1 MDAIPTIK
9 TVLFVGEYFS
19 MMTTVVLDETL
30 REDNEK
36 DDDFAI
42 RTASVLLD
50 YYYGWDV
57 AAVSHEIG
65 VVDD

>member
-1 MDAIPTIK
+1 MDTIPMTK

-19 MMTTVVLDETL
+19 MMSTVVLDETL
-30 REDNEK
+30 REDDEK

-42 RTASVLLD
+42 RLASSLLG

-57 AAVSHEIG
+57 AEVSHEIG
-65 VVDD
+65 VVDE